1 MTTPDHQT
9 IVKLML
15 DRAGLSVS
23 EAELAKLTDA
33 YSQQQPG
40 IESLYKVE
48 AARYESPCLHFTPTP
63 TFADW
68 G

>member
-1 MTTPDHQT
+1 MT

-15 DRAGLSVS
+15 DRAGLPVTD
-23 EAELAKLTDA
+23 AELAKLTEA
-33 YSQQQPG
+33 YTQQQAG
-40 IESLYKVE
+40 IESLYKVA
-48 AARYESPCLHFTPTP
+48 AARYEAPCLHFTPTP

>member
-1 MTTPDHQT
+1 
-9 IVKLML
+9 ML
-15 DRAGLSVS
+15 ERAGLPVTD
-23 EAELAKLTDA
+23 AELAKLTEA
-33 YSQQQPG
+33 YTQQQTG

-48 AARYESPCLHFTPTP
+48 AARYEAPCLHFTPTP

>member
-1 MTTPDHQT
+1 MATEDPQV

-15 DRAGLSVS
+15 DRAGLPVS

-33 YSQQQPG
+33 YSQQQAG

-48 AARYESPCLHFTPTP
+48 AARYESPCLHFTATP